1 MWAENPDTGECTLK
15 RVVQLFRNEKYELV
29 HVQVRGATI
38 TTTAGHPFFV
48 QGQGWIFAKDLK
60 VGYQLKLLS
69 GGTALVEAVEWEELS
84 EPVTVYNFEVEE
96 FHTYFVEIHGFLVHN
111 LCVQKTVAG
120 DHNGYSARVSVGGE
134 ANRHAPHAHIFYK
147 AEKIAS
153 VDDMGNILVG
163 KLDRAGKK
171 FVKQNIVQIADGIH
185 KYYK

>member
-1 MWAENPDTGECTLK
+1 M
-15 RVVQLFRNEKYELV
+15 
-29 HVQVRGATI
+29 
-38 TTTAGHPFFV
+38 
-48 QGQGWIFAKDLK
+48 
-60 VGYQLKLLS
+60 
-69 GGTALVEAVEWEELS
+69 
-84 EPVTVYNFEVEE
+84 
-96 FHTYFVEIHGFLVHN
+96 TYFVGIHGFSVHN

-171 FVKQNIVQIADGIH
+171 FVKQNIVQIADGVH